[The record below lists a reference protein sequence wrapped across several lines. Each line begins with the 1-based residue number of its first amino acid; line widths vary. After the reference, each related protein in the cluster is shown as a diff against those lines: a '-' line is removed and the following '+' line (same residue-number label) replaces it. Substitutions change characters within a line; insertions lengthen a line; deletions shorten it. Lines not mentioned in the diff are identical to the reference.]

1 MKERIEAFG
10 SVTIFFGAGLLAF
23 VLAAAGC
30 ATAPTRPTDLTALG
44 VADAARLIRDKQVTS
59 IELTQAY
66 LARAQASRDLNAF
79 ITLGEANALAAARQ
93 ADMDL
98 AAGRVRGPLHGVPLV
113 VKDNV
118 HVAGMP
124 NTAGTPAL
132 RAFVPKEHA
141 RVAQRLVDAGAVILG
156 KTNMHE
162 LAFGISGYNEGF
174 YTAQPIGVRNP
185 YDRSRIAGGSS
196 SGTGAAIGARL
207 APGGLGSDTGGSVR
221 IPSALCGIAGLRPT
235 IGRYSQDGITPIAHS
250 RDTAG
255 PMAQTVSD
263 VALLD
268 AVITGG
274 KVATPASLTGVRLGI
289 YRAYFFADLDTDTQA
304 VTEAALDKLRQ
315 AGATIVE
322 VDMPLLKATN
332 DAVSFP
338 VALYEAYD
346 DLKAYLVKYGTGLT
360 VEQVAAQIASKDVK
374 ATYDGLVLP
383 RKLPAPN
390 GVVDAAPAYDAAMKQ
405 VRPALLALFDDAFQ
419 RNRIDALIAPTT
431 PRVAVA
437 QGPQASSLET
447 FLLFIR
453 NTDPGSNA
461 GIPGLAIPAGLGPS
475 TGLPVGLSLDGPRG
489 SDERL
494 LALGQAI
501 ERILGRTPAPAR

>member
-1 MKERIEAFG
+1 MTNRSDHFG
-10 SVTIFFGAGLLAF
+10 TIIKMLAVCSLTL
-23 VLAAAGC
+23 VLAGGC
-30 ATAPTRPTDLTALG
+30 AGGVSRPTDLTGLG
-44 VADAARLIRDKQVTS
+44 VADAARLIQARKVTS
-59 IELTQAY
+59 VELTQAY
-66 LARAQASRDLNAF
+66 LARAQATRDLNAF
-79 ITLGEANALAAARQ
+79 ITLDEAKALAAARQ
-93 ADMDL
+93 ADADL
-98 AAGRVRGPLHGVPLV
+98 AAGRIRGPLHGVPVV

-132 RAFVPKEHA
+132 RTFVPKESA
-141 RVAQRLVDAGAVILG
+141 PVAQRLLDAGAVILG

-174 YTAQPIGVRNP
+174 YSAQPIGVRNP

-196 SGTGAAIGARL
+196 SGTGAAIGVRA

-235 IGRYSQDGITPIAHS
+235 IGRYRQDGITPISHS

-255 PMAQTVSD
+255 PMAQTVAD
-263 VALLD
+263 VALVD
-268 AVITGG
+268 AAITGG
-274 KVATPASLTGVRLGI
+274 KPTAPASLAGVRLGV
-289 YRAYFFADLDTDTQA
+289 YRAYFFADLDADTKA
-304 VTEAALDKLRQ
+304 VVEAAIDKLRQ

-332 DAVSFP
+332 DAASFP
-338 VALYEAYD
+338 VALYEAYN
-346 DLKAYLVKYGTGLT
+346 DLKAYLAKYGTGLT
-360 VEQVAAQIASKDVK
+360 VEQVAAMIASKDVK

-383 RKLPAPN
+383 RKLPAPG
-390 GVVDAAPAYDAAMKQ
+390 GVVDAAPAYEAAIKQ
-405 VRPALLALFDDAFQ
+405 ARPGLLAVFDDAFRQ
-419 RNRIDALIAPTT
+419 NRIEALIGPTT

-437 QGPQASSLET
+437 QGPEASSLET

-461 GIPGLAIPAGLGPS
+461 GIPGLTIPAGLGPT

-501 ERILGRTPAPAR
+501 EKVLGRTPPPAR

>member
-1 MKERIEAFG
+1 MR
-10 SVTIFFGAGLLAF
+10 LR
-23 VLAAAGC
+23 AAATLLSVVLTTTAC
-30 ATAPTRPTDLTALG
+30 ASMTPRPADLTELG
-44 VADAARLIRDKQVTS
+44 VVDAARLIRERRVTS
-59 IELTQAY
+59 VELTQAY
-66 LARAQASRDLNAF
+66 LARAEARPDLNAF
-79 ITLGEANALAAARQ
+79 VTLDRARAVAAAQQ
-93 ADMDL
+93 ADADL
-98 AAGRVRGPLHGVPLV
+98 AAGKVRGPLHGVPLV

-132 RAFVPKEHA
+132 RRFVPQTSA
-141 RVAQRLVDAGAVILG
+141 PVAQKLLDAGAIVLG

-174 YTAQPIGVRNP
+174 FTAQPIGTRNP
-185 YDRSRIAGGSS
+185 YDPTRIAGGSS
-196 SGTGAAIGARL
+196 SGTGAAIAARL

-221 IPSALCGIAGLRPT
+221 IPAALCGIAGLRPT
-235 IGRYSQDGITPIAHS
+235 IGRYSGEGVTPIAHS

-255 PMAQTVSD
+255 PMAQSVAD

-268 AVITGG
+268 SVIAGG
-274 KVATPASLTGVRLGI
+274 SATPASLKGVKLGV
-289 YRAYFFADLDTDTQA
+289 YRAYFFADLDADTRA

-322 VDMPLLKATN
+322 VDMPELKALN
-332 DAVSFP
+332 DAASFP

-346 DLKAYLVKYGTGLT
+346 DLKSYLERYRVGLT
-360 VEQVAAQIASKDVK
+360 VEQVAAAIASKDVK
-374 ATYDGLVLP
+374 GTYEGLVIP
-383 RKLPAPN
+383 RKLPAPS
-390 GVVDAAPAYDAAMKQ
+390 GVVDAAPIYNAAMQ
-405 VRPALLALFDDAFQ
+405 QARPALLAHFVNTF
-419 RNRIDALIAPTT
+419 RNHGIDALVGPTT
-431 PRVAVA
+431 PHVAVA
-437 QGPQASSLET
+437 QGPEASSLAT

-461 GIPGLAIPAGLGPS
+461 GLPGLTVPAGLGPT

-494 LALGQAI
+494 LSIGLAM
-501 ERILGRTPAPAR
+501 EKVLGRTPAPRR